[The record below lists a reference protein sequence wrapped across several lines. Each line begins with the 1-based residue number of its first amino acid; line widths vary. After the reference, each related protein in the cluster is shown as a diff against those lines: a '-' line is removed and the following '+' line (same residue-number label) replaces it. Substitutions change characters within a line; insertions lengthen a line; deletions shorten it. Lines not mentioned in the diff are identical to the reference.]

1 MQIMH
6 PMSAENEPQIK
17 SRNTMILQSHSLDQD
32 KAFEK
37 FLKFKTL
44 KSLKI
49 VYLDCLTW
57 YALHVIFGYF

>member
-6 PMSAENEPQIK
+6 PMSAKNEPQIK

-37 FLKFKTL
+37 FLKFKN
-44 KSLKI
+44 
-49 VYLDCLTW
+49 
-57 YALHVIFGYF
+57 